1 MISRIQSKPVIFTIL
16 LIFPFLCGCEGS
28 NENPTGLQNEPVY
41 KDVTIQEAYALIMD
55 NKGNG
60 NFVILDVRTPQE
72 YASGHLED
80 AINIDYNS
88 PTFQESLA
96 TLDKDKTYLL
106 HCRTGSRSSKAF
118 EIMKEMDF
126 KKIYHMIGGIVAWIS
141 EELPT
146 VK

>member
-1 MISRIQSKPVIFTIL
+1 MISRIQSKPLIFTIL
-16 LIFPFLCGCEGS
+16 LIFPFLCGCKDS
-28 NENPTGLQNEPVY
+28 NKNPTSQKNEPLY
-41 KDVTIQEAYALIMD
+41 KDVTIQEVYALIMD

-60 NFVILDVRTPQE
+60 NFIILDVRTPQE

-88 PTFQESLA
+88 PTFQESL
-96 TLDKDKTYLL
+96 TTFDKDKTYLL
-106 HCRTGSRSSKAF
+106 HCKSGNRSSKAF

-126 KKIYHMIGGIVAWIS
+126 KKIYHMSGGIVAWIS
-141 EELPT
+141 EELPI